1 MLKKRRLSGGFFLT
15 FSTAFI
21 EKNQGTNKIWNM
33 FEKGVYAN
41 QEILVGFIVWDWT

>member
-21 EKNQGTNKIWNM
+21 EKNQGTNNISNI
-33 FEKGVYAN
+33 FEKEGYPN
-41 QEILVGFIVWDWT
+41 QEILVGFIV